1 MKNKSETAANPELR
15 PIDKQAVTEFF
26 KLLDQWDKND
36 RKEKSDER
44 TRGSS
49 SVET

>member
-1 MKNKSETAANPELR
+1 MNNKSDSAAVSELSSR
-15 PIDKQAVTEFF
+15 DKQVAAEFF
-26 KLLDQWDKND
+26 KLLDQWDKNE